1 MIIKNTLIG
10 IIELYQKY
18 LSPVLGQNC
27 RFHPTCSQYALE
39 ALKVHGTWRGS
50 ILAVK
55 RIIRCNPWGG
65 SGIDNVPGETKHGR
79 D

>member
-1 MIIKNTLIG
+1 MINKTLIRIIKI
-10 IIELYQKY
+10 YQRY
-18 LSPVLGQNC
+18 LSPILGQNC
-27 RFHPTCSQYALE
+27 RFSPTCSQYALE
-39 ALKVHGTWRGS
+39 ALKVHGTYRGS

-65 SGIDNVPGETKHGR
+65 CGIDNVPGESKYGR